1 MSEHRHR
8 SGDLHQQNKGFK
20 GGKHDS
26 KGAIKRRAQGK
37 IETNGARQSI
47 KNLAIVNNKDAMRQ
61 KHQKLVKSKK
71 NELLERKRLGLP
83 DQVAPRV
90 VTIIKLSES
99 CNTKKVKEMLLQK
112 FKLNINT
119 GEMEMDKEETLN
131 SNGGNNND
139 EFTTISLTSKV
150 RMMLLECQTMAYD
163 QVIEFCKLSDI
174 ILFVI
179 DANQPKLNSEA
190 ERIFT
195 IVKAQSVPTVIEI
208 IQNLDQTPIKK
219 RNELKKSIQSVFHF
233 HFPNEPKVL
242 PMDTNDECSQVLRYI
257 ENIHVNEI
265 IWRKVRPY
273 MLIEKSSYIP
283 ETNVVTIDGFI
294 RGNNLSA
301 KQIIHIPDYG
311 DFQIEKIELI
321 EDPHIRKK
329 SYYTNNNNNNN
340 NNTSEMEEDK
350 KINILD
356 KVDQKDKDTL
366 QTWNVPDPMDNE
378 QALPTAEEMKEIE
391 ANKKKKLVP
400 KGTSGYQ
407 SSWYLDN
414 ESDEEEENFENED
427 LDMNQE
433 EMGEDKEDEEDE
445 QEEEEEMGEEEEE
458 EQEELEEVKESNK
471 WKGIKHKSQ
480 ITDELLKDSDDDDDD
495 ENKEEQSES
504 EDENER
510 KQLQQ
515 DEILYPDEVDTPGN
529 VPSRIRFSKFRGLKS
544 FRSSPWDVKENLPI
558 DYAKIFQFHSFNQS
572 MRASIAI
579 LENAPAK
586 PDMYVR
592 IHLVN
597 GPKQLV
603 ERNTTAIAS
612 KPEIAV
618 GLYRYEN
625 KISLLHFS
633 VEKHKSYEETVRS
646 KEEVYF
652 HFGWRKFSTS
662 PIYSIS
668 SPNCDKQ
675 KFEKFLLPARN
686 TMATIY
692 GPITYP
698 PAPLLIFNGKDCNEL
713 VATGYLSSVNPDRII
728 CKRIILTGV
737 IAKSIS
743 KKFVTVKD
751 MFYYPEDINWFKKV
765 ELYTKMGR
773 VGHIKEPLGTHGRMK
788 CQFDG
793 TMNQQDTVCMNLYK
807 RVYPKWI
814 KDDSSLLK
822 LE

>member
-20 GGKHDS
+20 AGKHDS

-37 IETNGARQSI
+37 IETNGPRQSI
-47 KNLAIVNNKDAMRQ
+47 KNLAIVNNKDAMKQ

-119 GEMEMDKEETLN
+119 GEMEMDDEEQ
-131 SNGGNNND
+131 NND
-139 EFTTISLTSKV
+139 GNSSNNTNGYSTISLTSKV

-163 QVIEFCKLSDI
+163 QVIEYCKLSDI

-208 IQNLDQTPIKK
+208 IQNFDQTPIKK

-273 MLIEKSSYIP
+273 LLIEKSTYIP
-283 ETNVVTIDGFI
+283 ETKVVTIDGFI

-321 EDPHIRKK
+321 DDPHIRKK
-329 SYYTNNNNNNN
+329 SYYTNGNGGG
-340 NNTSEMEEDK
+340 SDMDQDK
-350 KINILD
+350 KINTLD
-356 KVDQKDKDTL
+356 KFDQKDRDTL

-414 ESDEEEENFENED
+414 ESGDEEEENFENED
-427 LDMNQE
+427 LDMNDN
-433 EMGEDKEDEEDE
+433 EMGEEE
-445 QEEEEEMGEEEEE
+445 QEEMGEEEQEIEGEEEQE

-495 ENKEEQSES
+495 DDENKEESES
-504 EDENER
+504 EDEEER

-572 MRASIAI
+572 MRASISI

-597 GPKQLV
+597 GPKELV
-603 ERNTTAIAS
+603 ESTITIN
-612 KPEIAV
+612 KPDVAV

-633 VEKHKSYEETVRS
+633 VEKHKSYEETVKS

-765 ELYTKMGR
+765 ELHTKMGR

-807 RVYPKWI
+807 RVYPRWI
-814 KDDSSLLK
+814 KDDSPLLK